1 MLQLTWSK
9 SLAVPTCNYGVFL
22 KMEELGLS
30 TIQLDRTLR
39 ELVSLPSN
47 KLRTMTAMSLLV
59 KPMKFGKSLDL
70 EQSLED
76 KESLTLMLLVALGL
90 KLMEALNKFLSVTGI
105 LGVLPSST
113 RLSEDQVSLNKTQL
127 ELLGT
132 KSQDP

>member
-1 MLQLTWSK
+1 
-9 SLAVPTCNYGVFL
+9 
-22 KMEELGLS
+22 MEELGLS

-39 ELVSLPSN
+39 ELDSLPSN

-90 KLMEALNKFLSVTGI
+90 KLMEALNKFLSVIGI

-113 RLSEDQVSLNKTQL
+113 RLSEDQVSLDKTQL